1 MAVRKVSHRG
11 GNIIGRFPSL
21 KVGRM
26 VSFESLIERDF
37 IYWLEYEPGVSWFEE
52 QPLTLTYQ
60 EEQRSLSYTPDF
72 HVVTPKGHLLVE
84 CKPEQFVNSSTNQQK
99 FAAAEAWCANRGW
112 RFQVVTEVQLQQGYR
127 LQNIRRLIQFA
138 RYPLDPEFKEQVQT
152 LLSGA
157 ARPVTLAELMQQLA
171 PEHPQAAFIPLLAL
185 AGQHDISLALDEALL
200 SAQTL
205 VKAAAAGEKG
215 GQG

>member
-99 FAAAEAWCANRGW
+99 FAAAEAWCVSQGW

-138 RYPLDPEFKEQVQT
+138 RYPLDPGFKEQVQT
-152 LLSGA
+152 LVSRVTRAL
-157 ARPVTLAELMQQLA
+157 TLAELMQQMA
-171 PEHPQAAFIPLLAL
+171 PEQPQAALIPLLAL
-185 AGQHDISLALDEALL
+185 AGQHSLSLALDEAPL

-205 VKAAAAGEKG
+205 VKVVGEKG

>member
-60 EEQRSLSYTPDF
+60 EGQRTLSYTPDF

-84 CKPEQFVNSSTNQQK
+84 CKPEQFVNHSANQRK
-99 FAAAEAWCANRGW
+99 FAAAQTWCASRGW

-138 RYPLDPEFKEQVQT
+138 RYPLDPGFKEQVQT
-152 LLSGA
+152 LLSRVTRA
-157 ARPVTLAELMQQLA
+157 LTLAELMQQMA

-185 AGQHDISLALDEALL
+185 AGQHDLSLALDEAPL

-205 VKAAAAGEKG
+205 VKVAGEKG